1 MPPTDDDDSAKTAA
15 CYRYPQNFLVFMHEM
30 TKNLK
35 LIERSVAK
43 VVAQPRVLL
52 LMLHSK
58 LLIKLTLGVDLRDAL
73 RLEEGY
79 VYCKDT
85 ERESV

>member
-1 MPPTDDDDSAKTAA
+1 
-15 CYRYPQNFLVFMHEM
+15 MHEM

-43 VVAQPRVLL
+43 VGPLPWGLILMLMLLLLLPLLRLL

-73 RLEEGY
+73 RLEERY
-79 VYCKDT
+79 VYCKDKEHSEKDT
-85 ERESV
+85 

>member
-1 MPPTDDDDSAKTAA
+1 
-15 CYRYPQNFLVFMHEM
+15 MHEM

-43 VVAQPRVLL
+43 VVCVYGCLEGQCGQGTGSGRTGDSRCV
-52 LMLHSK
+52 HSK

-73 RLEEGY
+73 RLEEVY
-79 VYCKDT
+79 VDCK
-85 ERESV
+85 